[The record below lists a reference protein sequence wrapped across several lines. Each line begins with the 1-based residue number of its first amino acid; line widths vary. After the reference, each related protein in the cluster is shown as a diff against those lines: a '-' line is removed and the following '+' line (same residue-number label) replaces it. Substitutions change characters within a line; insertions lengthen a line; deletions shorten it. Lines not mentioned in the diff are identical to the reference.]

1 MNRRPNRMPWRPAA
15 VASLTLLVAC
25 AARRLP
31 PAVGANGEPLI
42 AVDEPAVI
50 ARGRYL
56 VTGPAHCQGCHT
68 PQGPL
73 AALDPRDPEPLVG
86 GYGFR
91 VPGGTVRA
99 PNLTSDPETGIG
111 ARTDAELVGA
121 LRYGRRSDGAPLLPF
136 MELQGLS
143 DEDLVA
149 VLSYLRTLAP
159 ARSDVRVRDVS
170 FFGRLLIWLFVGPK
184 EPLEPPPRRSPTGPT
199 IERGEYLANHVA
211 GCVGCHT
218 RRSRTGGYK
227 GARFSGGYRMA
238 DEIDASRELVTPN
251 LTPDPETGSVARW
264 TEDEFVARFRAGR
277 RMPGS
282 PMPWASYAIMKDADL
297 RAIYRYL
304 MAVPPVRHDVSPVV
318 RSKQ

>member
-1 MNRRPNRMPWRPAA
+1 MTRRTRRVSWRRGA
-15 VASLTLLVAC
+15 VASMMLLAAC

-31 PAVGANGEPLI
+31 TAVGADGEPLT
-42 AVDEPAVI
+42 AVDEPAVV

-68 PQGPL
+68 PKGPL
-73 AALDPRDPEPLVG
+73 AALDPGDLEPLVG
-86 GYGFR
+86 GYVFR

-99 PNLTSDPETGIG
+99 PNLTSDSETGIG
-111 ARTDAELVGA
+111 ARTDTELVGA

-149 VLSYLRTLAP
+149 VLSYLRSLAP
-159 ARSDVRVRDVS
+159 VRSEVRVRDVN
-170 FFGRLLIWLFVGPK
+170 FFGRLLIWLFIGPK
-184 EPLEPPPRRSPTGPT
+184 EPSEAPPRQSPTGPT

-218 RRSRTGGYK
+218 RRSRTGGFK
-227 GARFSGGYRMA
+227 GPRFSGGYRMA
-238 DEIDASRELVTPN
+238 DEIDPSRELVTPN
-251 LTPDPETGSVARW
+251 LTPDPESGHVAHW
-264 TEDEFVARFRAGR
+264 TEDEFVERFRAGR

-282 PMPWASYAIMKDADL
+282 PMPWSSYAIMKDADL

-304 MAVPPVRHDVSPVV
+304 MSLPPVHHDVSPVV
-318 RSKQ
+318 RSQQ